1 MITIGVGTGIGINAL
16 IFMTSFNVGLKD
28 QDRVKQIQKYGILDT
43 VLVALIITVLFE
55 AFASPISKLFGL
67 ASGESGEGIVSTTTL
82 AIRIA
87 SVGFPFMAFTVAAQG
102 ILQGKQRVFQPLILS
117 FLRLAVLVFPFVFLF
132 IQFENA
138 KTLLWFAFP
147 CTEILTDVVTYL
159 FLKAPLRKSIRFS
172 DGTE

>member
-16 IFMTSFNVGLKD
+16 IFMTSFNAGLKN

-43 VLVALIITVLFE
+43 VLVVIITVLFE
-55 AFASPISKLFGL
+55 VFASPISKLFGL

-102 ILQGKQRVFQPLILS
+102 ILQGKQRVFQSLILS

-159 FLKAPLRKSIRFS
+159 FLKAPLRKKF
-172 DGTE
+172 D